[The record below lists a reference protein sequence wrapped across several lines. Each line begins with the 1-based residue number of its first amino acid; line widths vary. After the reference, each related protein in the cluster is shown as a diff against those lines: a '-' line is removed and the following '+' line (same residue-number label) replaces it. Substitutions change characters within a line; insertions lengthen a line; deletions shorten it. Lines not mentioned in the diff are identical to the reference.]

1 MKTVPITGTLQ
12 SVTFFEDDTIET
24 VRQLIGLATGSH
36 PDRSFIEVKTAFPKE
51 YYATNPMH
59 WTNLFLRI
67 SLDGQTISAKRFK
80 IFLDE
85 IRLGTGVTERTV
97 TREEW
102 ENHEEFLKPIYDP
115 ETDFEEWR
123 ILGVDEVHS
132 FVMSV
137 PPKDIPG
144 LQAAS
149 RPIPQTQSLYET
161 LHPYDVTEIRAT
173 VLPPAAS
180 ANVKLNYYPRLKTD
194 TPTTVES
201 MRASLEGQ
209 QRQLKA
215 LMDLDTPKHE
225 SVSIVRAKW
234 YIPLV
239 STKFTAPRNRFEQIF
254 YGLTVSP
261 ETPYIGYFTAK
272 TETTRHKFFVPNP
285 KDKKPLLDISMW
297 KGWTNNTQ
305 PQRRLPTLLLYRG
318 TSRASFDRI
327 AITDRDI
334 TVDVRRE
341 RGNTET
347 MEELKEKALEWLKTF
362 DGLVP
367 FLEMTDVD
375 LSRWDLSDLSV
386 LATYAKDIREFDM
399 HRFPCLQTVFG
410 YQNEV
415 FRLLRAE
422 HTSDDISPREL
433 QALQILNQDDAI
445 QSADYLAEQ
454 MRIPNDEATALL
466 ATVISRSEELN
477 LEKSLRAYPTIKFSN
492 KEVIIKFVTNLERTL
507 QYADI
512 LRHVLTSDASAV
524 DAVCPRRMEKVV
536 PKIAVPQQEIQVET
550 EFGADDDFN
559 ALLGFDAEA
568 PAPEPVAEAAPAPK
582 SKKVKVN
589 AKTMGTYNYFN
600 SRLQQFDAATFDKS
614 VYPGKCDKPKQ
625 AVVLTADDKARLG
638 PDYDFENVTDKEKI
652 ELTDP
657 DGTVVCPP
665 YWCMRDELPL
675 REDQL
680 TVGDDGVLHCPICQ
694 GKVRDSDNL
703 DTIEFSVIKR
713 DTLAKFPDFIK
724 AESTINKRKIPCCFQ
739 TPRSS
744 SEVLAPK
751 EEATYVLDATSTS
764 IPGLRFA
771 YLTHDMAERLS
782 ITTNYATTVKKGRI
796 GSGESDM
803 FRVGLG
809 RPAKTLPILLND
821 KTPILRPRESKE
833 HVMQCSF
840 FRTWKTRGPG
850 ETQIDRII
858 SSIDYAF
865 QHGEL
870 GVLEELEYVT
880 SFLKCEVIRINAET
894 AQVECGFWSESV
906 GGSSRTIAMIGN
918 SILAQVSRVKEKKA
932 FKTTFTTDLR
942 KPAFKE
948 VLPILRERHTRAC
961 SVNVPVLADAIAEL
975 QAKGK
980 TSYEVILDPF
990 NRIQAVF
997 VPKEILLPIQP
1008 ANVQPDAG
1016 VPVRDGYHSIADKE
1030 LPRGSRVRAF
1040 LAGTKHEKFK
1050 VQAELRDVTGR
1061 IVELELSSGF
1071 RVPIKPEETETPGDA
1086 EEVLETVR
1094 HVPEAELVDGEPN
1107 AEDMRLAQEI
1117 SYATEIYEFLMYSLS
1132 KDIQTEEYAD
1142 LLKLIVNKSPNI
1154 YKALTKWFKE
1164 EAYADNTKSP
1174 IEFVNKVRTPCG
1186 QFTAKDACSKSSL
1199 CGWHKNSCKI
1209 RVKPIVE
1216 KEEVLKRIAKTLR
1229 DNDKQRAL
1237 VLDGRLSPFFSTI
1250 LYLEMPHEL
1259 ITTSI

>member
-1 MKTVPITGTLQ
+1 
-12 SVTFFEDDTIET
+12 
-24 VRQLIGLATGSH
+24 
-36 PDRSFIEVKTAFPKE
+36 
-51 YYATNPMH
+51 
-59 WTNLFLRI
+59 
-67 SLDGQTISAKRFK
+67 
-80 IFLDE
+80 
-85 IRLGTGVTERTV
+85 
-97 TREEW
+97 
-102 ENHEEFLKPIYDP
+102 
-115 ETDFEEWR
+115 
-123 ILGVDEVHS
+123 
-132 FVMSV
+132 
-137 PPKDIPG
+137 
-144 LQAAS
+144 
-149 RPIPQTQSLYET
+149 
-161 LHPYDVTEIRAT
+161 
-173 VLPPAAS
+173 
-180 ANVKLNYYPRLKTD
+180 
-194 TPTTVES
+194 
-201 MRASLEGQ
+201 
-209 QRQLKA
+209 
-215 LMDLDTPKHE
+215 
-225 SVSIVRAKW
+225 
-234 YIPLV
+234 V
-239 STKFTAPRNRFEQIF
+239 STRFTAPRNRFEQIF

-285 KDKKPLLDISMW
+285 KDKKPLLDISAW
-297 KGWTNNTQ
+297 KAWTNSTQ

-318 TSRASFDRI
+318 TSRTSFDRI
-327 AITDRDI
+327 AITARDI

-347 MEELKEKALEWLKTF
+347 MEELKEKALEWMKTL
-362 DGLVP
+362 DGLTP
-367 FLEMTDVD
+367 FLAMTDID
-375 LSRWDLSDLSV
+375 LPRWDLSDLSV

-399 HRFPCLQTVFG
+399 RRFPCLQTVFG

-433 QALQILNQDDAI
+433 QALQILNQEDAV
-445 QSADYLAEQ
+445 QTAEYLAEQ
-454 MRIPNDEATALL
+454 MRIPDVEAAELL
-466 ATVISRSEELN
+466 NTVIARSEELN
-477 LEKSLRAYPTIKFSN
+477 LEKSLKAYPTIKFSN
-492 KEVIIKFVTNLERTL
+492 KEVIVKFVTNLERTL

-550 EFGADDDFN
+550 EFSADDDFN

-568 PAPEPVAEAAPAPK
+568 PVEAPVVEAVAAPK
-582 SKKVKVN
+582 SKKVKVS

-625 AVVLTADDKARLG
+625 AVVLTADDKARVG
-638 PDYDFENVTDKEKI
+638 PDYDFEGVAENEKL
-652 ELTDP
+652 ELKDP

-665 YWCMRDELPL
+665 YWCMRDEVPL

-680 TVGDDGVLHCPICQ
+680 VDGDHCPLCN
-694 GKVRDSDNL
+694 GRVRDSDNL
-703 DTIEFSVIKR
+703 DTVEFSVIKR

-751 EEATYVLDATSTS
+751 EEATYVLDAMSAS

-771 YLTHDMAERLS
+771 YLTRELAERLS
-782 ITTNYATTVKKGRI
+782 ITTEYAKTVKKGRV
-796 GSGESDM
+796 GSGEADM
-803 FRVGLG
+803 FRVGIG
-809 RPAKTLPILLND
+809 RPAKTLPVLLND
-821 KTPILRPRESKE
+821 KTPILRPREAKE
-833 HVMQCSF
+833 NVMQCSF

-870 GVLEELEYVT
+870 GVLEEMEYVT
-880 SFLKCEVIRINAET
+880 SFLKCEVIRINSET
-894 AQVECGFWSESV
+894 AQVECGFWSESM

-932 FKTTFTTDLR
+932 FKTEFVTDLR
-942 KPAFKE
+942 KPAFRA
-948 VLPILRERHTRAC
+948 VLPILRERHARAC
-961 SVNVPVLADAIAEL
+961 SVNVPVLADAIVEL
-975 QAKGK
+975 QSKGK

-1016 VPVRDGYHSIADKE
+1016 VPVRDGYDSLSDKE
-1030 LPRGSRVRAF
+1030 LPRGSRARAF

-1050 VQAELRDVTGR
+1050 VQSELRDVTGR
-1061 IVELELSSGF
+1061 IVELELASGL
-1071 RVPIKPEETETPGDA
+1071 RVPIRPEETVTSGDA

-1094 HVPEAELVDGEPN
+1094 RVPESELVDGEPN

-1117 SYATEIYEFLMYSLS
+1117 SYSTEIYEFLMYSLS
-1132 KDIQTEEYAD
+1132 KDIQTEEYGT
-1142 LLKLIVNKSPNI
+1142 LRTMIVSRSPNV
-1154 YKALTKWFKE
+1154 YKELGKWFKE

-1186 QFTAKDACSKSSL
+1186 QFTDKDKCNKSSL

-1216 KEEVLKRIAKTLR
+1216 KDAVLKRIAKTLR
-1229 DNDKQRAL
+1229 ENDKQRAL
-1237 VLDGRLSPFFSTI
+1237 VLDERLSPFFSTI
-1250 LYLEMPHEL
+1250 LYLEMPNEL
-1259 ITTSI
+1259 ITTTI

>member
-1 MKTVPITGTLQ
+1 MKTVPISGTLQ
-12 SVTFFEDDTIET
+12 SVTFFEDDTVET
-24 VRQLIGLATGSH
+24 VRQLTALAAGSH
-36 PDRSFIEVKTAFPKE
+36 PDRLFIEVKANLPKE
-51 YYATNPMH
+51 YYATNPVH
-59 WTNLFLRI
+59 WTNLFLRL
-67 SLDGQTISAKRFK
+67 SLDGQSISSKRFK
-80 IFLDE
+80 TFLNE
-85 IRLGTGVTERTV
+85 TRMGTGVTERTV
-97 TREEW
+97 TRDEW
-102 ENHEEFLKPIYDP
+102 ENREEFLKPIYDP

-132 FVMSV
+132 FVMAV

-161 LHPYDVTEIRAT
+161 LHPYDISEIRTT

-180 ANVKLNYYPRLKTD
+180 ANVKLNYYPRLKAD
-194 TPTTVES
+194 TPSTIENL
-201 MRASLEGQ
+201 RASLEGQ

-215 LMDLDTPKHE
+215 LMDLDTPKHQ

-272 TETTRHKFFVPNP
+272 TETTRHKFYVPNP
-285 KDKKPLLDISMW
+285 KDKKPLLDVSMW

-318 TSRASFDRI
+318 TSRTSFDRI

-347 MEELKEKALEWLKTF
+347 MEELKAKALEWLQTF

-367 FLEMTDVD
+367 FLAMTDVD
-375 LSRWDLSDLSV
+375 LPRWELSDLSV

-433 QALQILNQDDAI
+433 QALQILNQEDAV
-445 QSADYLAEQ
+445 QTADYLAEQ
-454 MRIPNDEATALL
+454 MRIPEGEAAELL
-466 ATVISRSEELN
+466 TTVIARSEELN

-492 KEVIIKFVTNLERTL
+492 KEVIVKFVTNLERTL

-512 LRHVLTSDASAV
+512 LRHVLTSEASAV
-524 DAVCPRRMEKVV
+524 DAICPRRMEKVV

-568 PAPEPVAEAAPAPK
+568 PVEASVEVAAPK
-582 SKKVKVN
+582 SNKVKVN
-589 AKTMGTYNYFN
+589 AKTTGTYNYFN
-600 SRLQQFDAATFDKS
+600 GRLQQFDAATFDKS

-638 PDYDFENVTDKEKI
+638 PDYDFEGVGEKEKI

-665 YWCMRDELPL
+665 YWCMRDEVPL

-680 TVGDDGVLHCPICQ
+680 VAGDDGLPHCPICD

-703 DTIEFSVIKR
+703 DTVEFSVIKR
-713 DTLAKFPDFIK
+713 DALAKYPGFIK
-724 AESTINKRKIPCCFQ
+724 AESSINKRKIPCCFQ
-739 TPRSS
+739 KKRPD
-744 SEVLAPK
+744 SEVMSPK
-751 EEATYVLDATSTS
+751 EEGTYVLDASSAS

-771 YLTHDMAERLS
+771 YLTNDLAERLS
-782 ITTNYATTVKKGRI
+782 ITTEYAETVKKGRV
-796 GSGESDM
+796 GSGEADM

-809 RPAKTLPILLND
+809 RPSKTLPVLLND
-821 KTPILRPRESKE
+821 KTPILRPREAKE
-833 HVMQCSF
+833 NVMQCSF

-880 SFLKCEVIRINAET
+880 SFLKCEVIRINTET

-918 SILAQVSRVKEKKA
+918 SILAQVSRVREKKG
-932 FKTTFTTDLR
+932 FKTEFTTDMR
-942 KPAFKE
+942 KPAFRA

-980 TSYEVILDPF
+980 PKYEVILDPF

-997 VPKEILLPIQP
+997 IPKEILLPIQP
-1008 ANVQPDAG
+1008 ANVKPDEG
-1016 VPVRDGYHSIADKE
+1016 VPVRDGYHSISNKE
-1030 LPRGSRVRAF
+1030 LPRGATARAF

-1050 VQAELRDVTGR
+1050 VQSELRDLTGN
-1061 IVELELSSGF
+1061 IVELELTSGF
-1071 RVPIKPEETETPGDA
+1071 RVPIRPEVTETPGDA

-1094 HVPEAELVDGEPN
+1094 HVPESELVDGEPN
-1107 AEDMRLAQEI
+1107 AEDLRLAQEI
-1117 SYATEIYEFLMYSLS
+1117 SYSTEIYEFLMYSLS
-1132 KDIQTEEYAD
+1132 KDIQTEEYGN
-1142 LLKLIVNKSPNI
+1142 LLAMITNKNPNV
-1154 YKALTKWFKE
+1154 YKALTKWFKA
-1164 EAYADNTKSP
+1164 EAYEDSTKSP

-1186 QFTAKDACSKSSL
+1186 QFTVKDACNKSSL
-1199 CGWHKNSCKI
+1199 CGWHKKSCKI

-1216 KEEVLKRIAKTLR
+1216 KDAVLKRIAKTLR

-1259 ITTSI
+1259 ITTVI